1 MCSSTLDRNIQAV
14 HYDTS
19 LLQSRTIDVLTYLG
33 LMEERGQRYSRDS
46 PTLTPGSADLPYSP
60 LTPLTPRLRRHWSR
74 QLVVWNRFH
83 LWELSG
89 E

>member
-46 PTLTPGSADLPYSP
+46 PTLTLGSADLPYSP
-60 LTPLTPRLRRHWSR
+60 SPR
-74 QLVVWNRFH
+74 
-83 LWELSG
+83 
-89 E
+89 